1 LVNLRVLNLL
11 QRTVKMA
18 INKIMNDFE
27 TAVSGVKDGSTIL
40 VSGFGGAGMPT
51 ELLNALRDQGAT
63 DLTIVSNNAGVGREG
78 IGGLLSEGK
87 VRKVICSY
95 PRSGGSVIFEE
106 MWAAGKVELEVV
118 PQGTLSERIRAAGA
132 GIGAFYTPT
141 GVGTQLAE
149 GKEVRNINGRDQVLE
164 YPLKGDVAFVLA
176 KAADRWGNLIYNKS
190 ARNFGPVMA
199 PAADLTVVQ
208 VHEIV
213 ELGTLDPEAI
223 VTPSIFVDRVVKM
236 AGPGLGETV

>member
-1 LVNLRVLNLL
+1 
-11 QRTVKMA
+11 MA
-18 INKIMNDFE
+18 INKIMNNFE

>member
-1 LVNLRVLNLL
+1 
-11 QRTVKMA
+11 MA

-27 TAVSGVKDGSTIL
+27 TAVAGVKDGSTIL

-87 VRKVICSY
+87 VKKVICSY

-149 GKEVRNINGRDQVLE
+149 GKEVRKINGRDQVLE

-208 VHEIV
+208 VHDIV
-213 ELGTLDPEAI
+213 ELGALDPEAI

-236 AGPGLGETV
+236 AGPGLGESV

>member
-1 LVNLRVLNLL
+1 
-11 QRTVKMA
+11 MA

-27 TAVSGVKDGSTIL
+27 TAVAGVKDGSTIL

-63 DLTIVSNNAGVGREG
+63 DLTIESNNAGVGREG

-87 VRKVICSY
+87 VKKVICSY

-149 GKEVRNINGRDQVLE
+149 GKEVRKINGRDQVLE

-213 ELGTLDPEAI
+213 ELGALDPEAI

-236 AGPGLGETV
+236 AGPGLGESV

>member
-1 LVNLRVLNLL
+1 
-11 QRTVKMA
+11 MA

-106 MWAAGKVELEVV
+106 MWAAGKVELELV
-118 PQGTLSERIRAAGA
+118 PQGTLSERMRAAGA

>member
-1 LVNLRVLNLL
+1 
-11 QRTVKMA
+11 MA
-18 INKIMNDFE
+18 INKIMSNFE
-27 TAVSGVKDGSTIL
+27 DAVAGVRDGSTIL

-78 IGGLLSEGK
+78 ISGLLSEGK
-87 VRKVICSY
+87 IRKVICSY

-141 GVGTQLAE
+141 AVGTQLAE
-149 GKEVRNINGRDQVLE
+149 GKEVREINGRLQVLE

-176 KAADRWGNLIYNKS
+176 KKADRWGNLTYNKS

-199 PAADLTVVQ
+199 PAADLTIVQ

-213 ELGTLDPEAI
+213 ELGTLDPETI
-223 VTPSIFVDRVVKM
+223 VTPSIFVNRVVKM
-236 AGPGLGETV
+236 AGPGLGESS

>member
-1 LVNLRVLNLL
+1 
-11 QRTVKMA
+11 MA
-18 INKIMNDFE
+18 INKIMTDFE

-87 VRKVICSY
+87 VKKVICSY

-149 GKEVRNINGRDQVLE
+149 GKEVRKINGRDQVLE

-213 ELGTLDPEAI
+213 ELGALDPEAI

-236 AGPGLGETV
+236 AGPGLGESV

>member
-1 LVNLRVLNLL
+1 
-11 QRTVKMA
+11 MA

-27 TAVSGVKDGSTIL
+27 TAVAGVKDGSTIL

-87 VRKVICSY
+87 VKKVICSY

-118 PQGTLSERIRAAGA
+118 PHGTLSERIRAAGA

-149 GKEVRNINGRDQVLE
+149 GKEVRKINGRDQVLE

-213 ELGTLDPEAI
+213 ELGALDPEAI

-236 AGPGLGETV
+236 AGPGLGESV

>member
-1 LVNLRVLNLL
+1 
-11 QRTVKMA
+11 MA

-27 TAVSGVKDGSTIL
+27 TAVAGVRDGSTIL

-87 VRKVICSY
+87 VKKVICSY

-149 GKEVRNINGRDQVLE
+149 GKEVRKINGRDQVLE

-213 ELGTLDPEAI
+213 ELGALDPEAI

-236 AGPGLGETV
+236 AGPGLGESV

>member
-1 LVNLRVLNLL
+1 
-11 QRTVKMA
+11 MA

-51 ELLNALRDQGAT
+51 ELLNALRDQGTT

-118 PQGTLSERIRAAGA
+118 PQGTLSERMRAAGA

>member
-1 LVNLRVLNLL
+1 
-11 QRTVKMA
+11 MA
-18 INKIMNDFE
+18 INKIMTDFE

-87 VRKVICSY
+87 VKKVICSY

-149 GKEVRNINGRDQVLE
+149 GKEVRKINGRDQVLE
-164 YPLKGDVAFVLA
+164 YPLKGDVAFILA

-213 ELGTLDPEAI
+213 ELGDLDPEAI

-236 AGPGLGETV
+236 AGPGLGEKV

>member
-1 LVNLRVLNLL
+1 
-11 QRTVKMA
+11 MA

-213 ELGTLDPEAI
+213 ELGALDPEAI

-236 AGPGLGETV
+236 AGPGLGESV

>member
-1 LVNLRVLNLL
+1 
-11 QRTVKMA
+11 MA

-27 TAVSGVKDGSTIL
+27 TAVAGVKDGSTIL

-87 VRKVICSY
+87 VKKVICSY

-149 GKEVRNINGRDQVLE
+149 GKEVRKINGRDQVLE

-199 PAADLTVVQ
+199 PAADLTVVK

-213 ELGTLDPEAI
+213 ELGALDPEAI

-236 AGPGLGETV
+236 AGPGLGESV

>member
-1 LVNLRVLNLL
+1 
-11 QRTVKMA
+11 MA

-149 GKEVRNINGRDQVLE
+149 GKEGRNINGRDHVLE

>member
-1 LVNLRVLNLL
+1 
-11 QRTVKMA
+11 MA
-18 INKIMNDFE
+18 INKVMTNFE
-27 TAVSGVKDGSTIL
+27 DAVAGVKDGSTIL

-87 VRKVICSY
+87 IRKVICSY

-141 GVGTQLAE
+141 AVGTQLAE
-149 GKEVRNINGRDQVLE
+149 GKEVREINGRLQVLE

-176 KAADRWGNLIYNKS
+176 KTADRWGNLTYNKS

-199 PAADLTVVQ
+199 PAADLTIVQ

-213 ELGTLDPEAI
+213 KLGALDPETI
-223 VTPSIFVDRVVKM
+223 VTPSIYVDRVVKM
-236 AGPGLGETV
+236 AGPGLGESA

>member
-1 LVNLRVLNLL
+1 
-11 QRTVKMA
+11 MA
-18 INKIMNDFE
+18 INKIMTNFE
-27 TAVSGVKDGSTIL
+27 DAVAGVKDGSTIL

-87 VRKVICSY
+87 IRKIICSY

-141 GVGTQLAE
+141 AVGTQLAE
-149 GKEVRNINGRDQVLE
+149 GKEVREINGRLQVLE

-176 KAADRWGNLIYNKS
+176 KTADRWGNLTYNKS

-199 PAADLTVVQ
+199 PAADLTIVQ

-213 ELGTLDPEAI
+213 KLGALDPETI
-223 VTPSIFVDRVVKM
+223 VTPSIYVDRVVKM
-236 AGPGLGETV
+236 AGPGLGESA

>member
-1 LVNLRVLNLL
+1 
-11 QRTVKMA
+11 MA
-18 INKIMNDFE
+18 INKIMKDFE

-87 VRKVICSY
+87 VKKVICSY

-149 GKEVRNINGRDQVLE
+149 GKEVRKINGRDQVLE

-213 ELGTLDPEAI
+213 ELGALDPEAI

-236 AGPGLGETV
+236 AGPGLGESV

>member
-1 LVNLRVLNLL
+1 
-11 QRTVKMA
+11 MA

-27 TAVSGVKDGSTIL
+27 AAVAGVKDGSTIL

-87 VRKVICSY
+87 VKKVICSY

-149 GKEVRNINGRDQVLE
+149 GKEVRKINGRDQVLE

-199 PAADLTVVQ
+199 PAANLTVVQ

-213 ELGTLDPEAI
+213 ELGALDPEAI

-236 AGPGLGETV
+236 AGPGLGESV

>member
-1 LVNLRVLNLL
+1 
-11 QRTVKMA
+11 MA
-18 INKIMNDFE
+18 INKIMTDFE

-87 VRKVICSY
+87 VKKVICSY

-149 GKEVRNINGRDQVLE
+149 GKEVRKINGRDQVLE

-213 ELGTLDPEAI
+213 ELGDLDPEAI

-236 AGPGLGETV
+236 AGPGLGERV

>member
-1 LVNLRVLNLL
+1 M
-11 QRTVKMA
+11 T

-87 VRKVICSY
+87 VKKVICSY

-149 GKEVRNINGRDQVLE
+149 GKEVRKINGRDQVLE

-213 ELGTLDPEAI
+213 ELGALDPEAI

-236 AGPGLGETV
+236 AGPGLGESI

>member
-1 LVNLRVLNLL
+1 
-11 QRTVKMA
+11 MA
-18 INKIMNDFE
+18 INKIMTDFE

-87 VRKVICSY
+87 VKKVICSY

-106 MWAAGKVELEVV
+106 MWAAGKVDLEVV

-149 GKEVRNINGRDQVLE
+149 GKEVRKINGRDQVLE

-213 ELGTLDPEAI
+213 ELGDLDPEAI

-236 AGPGLGETV
+236 AGPGLGERV

>member
-1 LVNLRVLNLL
+1 
-11 QRTVKMA
+11 MA

-87 VRKVICSY
+87 VKKVICSY

-149 GKEVRNINGRDQVLE
+149 GKEVRKINGRDQVLE

>member
-1 LVNLRVLNLL
+1 
-11 QRTVKMA
+11 
-18 INKIMNDFE
+18 MNDFE

>member
-1 LVNLRVLNLL
+1 
-11 QRTVKMA
+11 MA
-18 INKIMNDFE
+18 INKIMTDFE

-87 VRKVICSY
+87 VKKIICSY

-149 GKEVRNINGRDQVLE
+149 GKEVRKINGRDQVLE

-213 ELGTLDPEAI
+213 ELGALDPEAI

-236 AGPGLGETV
+236 AGPGLGESV

>member
-1 LVNLRVLNLL
+1 
-11 QRTVKMA
+11 MA
-18 INKIMNDFE
+18 INKIMSNFE
-27 TAVSGVKDGSTIL
+27 DAVAGVRDGSTIL

-78 IGGLLSEGK
+78 ISGLLNEGK
-87 VRKVICSY
+87 IRKVICSY

-141 GVGTQLAE
+141 AVGTQLAE
-149 GKEVRNINGRDQVLE
+149 GKEVREISGRLQVLE

-176 KAADRWGNLIYNKS
+176 KKADRWGNLTYNKS

-199 PAADLTVVQ
+199 PAADLTIVQ

-213 ELGTLDPEAI
+213 ELGTLDPETI
-223 VTPSIFVDRVVKM
+223 VTPSIFVNRVVKM
-236 AGPGLGETV
+236 AGPGLGEST